1 VFASAKTLA
10 RVRRARDAT
19 GYPTCYV
26 PLELKDTPYHRL
38 FYDKVEALLALPSYR
53 WKNHHPFRVEA
64 INAEYNILQ
73 WSKIYLLSLA
83 QAQLNQF
90 QSHSFMWVD
99 AGLSRFIPPGMD
111 APFPHPR
118 VVEKLL
124 HRHADSTL
132 FLSGGV
138 HEYAD
143 QAKAEARC
151 HRDMP
156 WTGDNLF
163 QGTLMLVNG
172 SSIEKFEVV
181 WRSFLEE
188 LLDGHKANN
197 EQVLLA
203 MLWCTDP
210 SWFSVIDV
218 PGATETGH
226 DFLRLD
232 DFFWGRV
239 HGTVARY
246 GGVANLVRRRHA
258 LMSVGDGDDD
268 NGTTADANFSH
279 ETISLVIPVI
289 ASDLSGDLHRLLQS
303 VARQRVLPT
312 EVVLVVSGVT
322 DLQCARVKWDVW
334 ETLEVHSRVLCFQ
347 NVLHQS
353 VSRNLGI
360 NVSQGQWIAF
370 VDADDEIFPQYFQVI
385 QGHIVTNTRLVL
397 ILHGHTHQRKLHFED
412 RRLFNGHDLYQEHVQ
427 TRAAHPWILAEMAH
441 GHAVVRAAMAKR
453 VYFSTDPRD
462 STQEDSIFVRQV
474 IDLLGDDEDA
484 MLFDN
489 APLAWYVRRGDKT
502 RLARAWKTVA
512 NTATGL
518 VPPDFSGVDLELTME
533 ASKRGESLRAD
544 SVSTGRTAKNAATGL
559 VASDFSGV
567 DTGLT
572 TEASKRGD
580 SERARLTRA
589 AEPWISVAMV

>member
-1 VFASAKTLA
+1 MFASAKTLA

-26 PLELKDTPYHRL
+26 PLDLQTTPYHRL
-38 FYDKVEALLALPSYR
+38 FHDKVEALLASPSYR

-83 QAQLNQF
+83 QAQLNRF
-90 QSHSFMWVD
+90 QSHTFMWVD
-99 AGLSRFIPPGMD
+99 AGLSRFLPPGMD

-124 HRHADSTL
+124 LRHADSTL

-138 HEYAD
+138 HKYAD

-156 WTGDNLF
+156 WTGDNLL
-163 QGTLMLVNG
+163 QGTLMLANG
-172 SSIEKFEVV
+172 SSIARFETM

-188 LLDGHKANN
+188 LLDSHKANN

-232 DFFWGRV
+232 DFFWGHV

-258 LMSVGDGDDD
+258 LMAVSDKGDGK
-268 NGTTADANFSH
+268 NVTTADASFPPQ
-279 ETISLVIPVI
+279 TISLVIPVI
-289 ASDLSGDLHRLLQS
+289 ASDLSEDLHRLLQS
-303 VARQRVLPT
+303 VAHQQVPPMEVILVL
-312 EVVLVVSGVT
+312 SGVT

-334 ETLEVHSRVLCFQ
+334 ETLEIHSRVLCFQ
-347 NVLHQS
+347 HVLYQS

-360 NVSQGQWIAF
+360 NASQGRWIAF

-385 QGHIVTNTRLVL
+385 QEHIVANPRLVL
-397 ILHGHTHQRKLHFED
+397 VLHGHTHQRKLHFKA
-412 RRLFNGHDLYQEHVQ
+412 RRLFNGHELYQAHVQ
-427 TRAAHPWILAEMAH
+427 TRAAHPWILAEIAH

-453 VYFSTDPRD
+453 VYFSTDPQD
-462 STQEDSIFVRQV
+462 ATQEDSVFVRQV
-474 IDLLGDDEDA
+474 IDLLGDDKDA

-489 APLAWYVRRGDKT
+489 APLAWYVRRADKT

-512 NTATGL
+512 NTATGQTL
-518 VPPDFSGVDLELTME
+518 PDFSGVDLELTME
-533 ASKRGESLRAD
+533 
-544 SVSTGRTAKNAATGL
+544 VSTRG
-559 VASDFSGV
+559 
-567 DTGLT
+567 DTGQT
-572 TEASKRGD
+572 
-580 SERARLTRA
+580 
-589 AEPWISVAMV
+589 MV